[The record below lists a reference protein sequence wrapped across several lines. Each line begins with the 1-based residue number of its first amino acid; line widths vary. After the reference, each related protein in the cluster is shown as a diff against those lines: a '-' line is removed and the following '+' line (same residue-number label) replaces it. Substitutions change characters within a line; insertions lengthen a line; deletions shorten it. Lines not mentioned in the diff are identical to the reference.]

1 MDAEFILRRL
11 EAEVPRYR
19 FRYLDEAGLHAGI
32 KEVLTSLRI
41 PFEHEFIA
49 SAQDR
54 FDFLLDGSVV
64 IEAKVAGTL
73 PDVLLQ
79 AKRYCAHERVK
90 GVAVIGTSRW
100 SVRVP
105 LAMFDGKRIVFIDV
119 QRRAF

>member
-1 MDAEFILRRL
+1 MDADLVLRRL
-11 EAEVPRYR
+11 QVEVPRYR

-32 KEVLTSLRI
+32 KEVLLSLGI

-54 FDFLLDGSVV
+54 FDFLLDGAVV

-73 PDVLLQ
+73 PDALMQ

-90 GVAVIGTSRW
+90 AVAVIGTSRW

-105 LAMFDGKRIVFIDV
+105 LAMFDGKRIAFIDV